1 MSRSI
6 AWGGGYST
14 RAIGHT
20 GTLDAMSAIAIILH
34 AMVGPPAPER
44 IATNG
49 DESVP
54 ESRLGAGTSE
64 VVKGTPEASVRS
76 VSALI
81 NAR

>member
-14 RAIGHT
+14 RAVGHT

-34 AMVGPPAPER
+34 AKVGPPAPER

-54 ESRLGAGTSE
+54 E
-64 VVKGTPEASVRS
+64 
-76 VSALI
+76 
-81 NAR
+81 